1 MGPSWHY
8 RLLHLF
14 YARDSD
20 LAIETLETAIA
31 PNQINKVIKA

>member
-8 RLLHLF
+8 RLLHLLC
-14 YARDSD
+14 ARDSD